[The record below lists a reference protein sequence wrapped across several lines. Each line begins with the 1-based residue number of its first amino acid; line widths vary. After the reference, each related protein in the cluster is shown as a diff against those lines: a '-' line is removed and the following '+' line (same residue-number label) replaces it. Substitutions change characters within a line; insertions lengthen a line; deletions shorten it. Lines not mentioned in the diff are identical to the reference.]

1 MTLKVCPAIV
11 AVPFRSLP
19 AFAAIVSCTAPL
31 PEPLPPDAMPI
42 HAALLVA
49 FHEQPPGAVT
59 ETDTVPAPLPTV

>member
-19 AFAAIVSCTAPL
+19 VFAAIVSCTAPL
-31 PEPLPPDAMPI
+31 PEPLPPEEMRI

-49 FHEQPPGAVT
+49 FHEQPAGAVT
-59 ETDTVPAPLPTV
+59 ETDTEPAPLPTV